1 MTKTRIDEMEVFA
14 AVAAATSLSEAARQQ
29 GLSPSAVSRLVA
41 RLETRLGVRLVVR
54 STHGLTL
61 TAEGGRYAAA
71 CRSILDSIEQ
81 AEAAVCG
88 RQAALSG
95 PLRISSSGPF
105 AFHVVAPLVA
115 GFRGHYPRIDLE
127 FLVSDSLIDL
137 IEERADVALRIGTLR
152 DSALKLRRLGRVRML
167 HVAAPSYLETFGAPE
182 TLEDLKHHTLLGF
195 PLDRGGY
202 SATARVGPATDNGEM
217 LRHLALHGLGIA
229 RLAAFHAAG
238 DLARGDL
245 VQILEP
251 EAEKDVLDVSA
262 VFQSHRQPAPRVTAF
277 LDYLVLATGEI
288 LS

>member
-1 MTKTRIDEMEVFA
+1 MTKTRIDEMEIFA
-14 AVAAATSLSEAARQQ
+14 AVATAESFSEAARRQ
-29 GLSPSAVSRLVA
+29 GLSPSAISRLVA
-41 RLETRLGVRLVVR
+41 RLERRLEVRLVVR

-61 TAEGGRYAAA
+61 TAEGSRYAEA
-71 CRSILDSIEQ
+71 CRSILDSIED

-95 PLRISSSGPF
+95 PLRISSSGPL
-105 AFHVVAPLVA
+105 AFHIMAPLVA
-115 GFRGHYPRIDLE
+115 GFRDRHPGIDLE

-167 HVAAPSYLETFGAPE
+167 HVAAPCYLETFGVPA
-182 TLEDLKHHTLLGF
+182 TREDLKHHSLLSF
-195 PLDRGGY
+195 PLDRGRS
-202 SATARVGPATDNGEM
+202 SATARLGPATDSGEM

-245 VQILEP
+245 VQILEE
-251 EAEKDVLDVSA
+251 EAETDVLDLSA

-277 LDYLVLATGEI
+277 LDYLVLAAGDR